1 MRPVHPHHPLII
13 SMPNDTLSP
22 ALPPH
27 LPPSARSRVRR
38 AAERAHYDEATVHAI
53 VDAAWVCH
61 VAFADGD
68 NVLCIPTAS
77 WRVGHTLYV
86 HGSNG
91 SRMMKRLA
99 EGAPACVTI
108 THLDGLVMARSA
120 FSHSMNYRS
129 VVIHGCFS
137 VVAEADKP
145 AVLDALMDH
154 IAPGRREHARAPD
167 ASELKA
173 TTVLGIP
180 LFEAAA
186 KIRDWGP
193 RDKDEDLALPV
204 WAGVLP
210 LREQR
215 LPAVA
220 EPGFDGPAPRYVD
233 LWSHG

>member
-1 MRPVHPHHPLII
+1 MSV
-13 SMPNDTLSP
+13 SP
-22 ALPPH
+22 AQPLAP
-27 LPPSARSRVRR
+27 PPSSRSRVRR
-38 AAERAHYDEATVHAI
+38 AAERAHYDQATVHAI

-61 VAFADGD
+61 VAFNDGEH
-68 NVLCIPTAS
+68 VVCIPTAS
-77 WRVGHTLYV
+77 WRVGDTLYV

-99 EGAPACVTI
+99 EGAQACVTI

-129 VVIHGCFS
+129 VVIHGRFDA
-137 VVAEADKP
+137 VPDDAKP

-154 IAPGRREHARAPD
+154 IAVGRREHARAPD
-167 ASELKA
+167 ESELKA

-180 LFEAAA
+180 LQEAAA
-186 KIRDWGP
+186 KVRNWGP

-210 LREQR
+210 VREQR
-215 LPAVA
+215 LAPVS
-220 EPGFDGPAPRYVD
+220 EPGFDGPPPAYVSR
-233 LWSHG
+233 WAQG

>member
-1 MRPVHPHHPLII
+1 MTH
-13 SMPNDTLSP
+13 DTLPSTP
-22 ALPPH
+22 MQPP
-27 LPPSARSRVRR
+27 PPSRRSRVRR

-61 VAFADGD
+61 VAFTEGD
-68 NVLCIPTAS
+68 NVLCIPTAC
-77 WRVGHTLYV
+77 WRMGETLYV

-91 SRMMKRLA
+91 SRMMKCLA

-108 THLDGLVMARSA
+108 THLDGLVLARSA

-129 VVIHGCFS
+129 VVIHGRFTA
-137 VVAEADKP
+137 VAEEAKP

-173 TTVLGIP
+173 TSVLGIP
-180 LFEAAA
+180 LAEAAA
-186 KIRDWGP
+186 KVRAWGP
-193 RDKDEDLALPV
+193 RDKDKDLALPV

-215 LPAVA
+215 LSPLAD
-220 EPGFDGPAPRYVD
+220 PGFEGPLPDYVRHWQD
-233 LWSHG
+233 

>member
-1 MRPVHPHHPLII
+1 MSI
-13 SMPNDTLSP
+13 SASP
-22 ALPPH
+22 ITAM
-27 LPPSARSRVRR
+27 PPSDRSRVRR
-38 AAERAHYDEATVHAI
+38 AAERAHYDQATVHAI

-61 VAFADGD
+61 VAFNDGD
-68 NVLCIPTAS
+68 HVVCIPTAS
-77 WRVGHTLYV
+77 WRVGDTLYV

-108 THLDGLVMARSA
+108 THVDGLVMARSA

-129 VVIHGCFS
+129 VVVHGRFS
-137 VVAEADKP
+137 AVPEDAKA

-154 IAPGRREHARAPD
+154 MAPGRREHARAPD
-167 ASELKA
+167 ESELKA

-180 LFEAAA
+180 LLEAAA
-186 KIRDWGP
+186 KIRNWGP

-215 LPAVA
+215 LPPVD
-220 EPGFDGPAPRYVD
+220 EPGFDGPVPAYVSRWTD
-233 LWSHG
+233 

>member
-1 MRPVHPHHPLII
+1 MQPHPDP
-13 SMPNDTLSP
+13 STSP
-22 ALPPH
+22 PPAT
-27 LPPSARSRVRR
+27 PPSDRSRVRR

-61 VAFADGD
+61 VAFADG
-68 NVLCIPTAS
+68 NHVLCIPTAS
-77 WRVGHTLYV
+77 WRVGDTLYV

-129 VVIHGCFS
+129 VVIHGRFS
-137 VVAEADKP
+137 LVSDEAKP

-180 LFEAAA
+180 LHEAAA
-186 KIRDWGP
+186 KVRAWGP
-193 RDKDEDLALPV
+193 RDKDGDLGLPV

-210 LREQR
+210 LREQH
-215 LPAVA
+215 LPAIA
-220 EPGFDGPAPRYVD
+220 EPGFDSPVPAYVSG
-233 LWSHG
+233 WHG

>member
-1 MRPVHPHHPLII
+1 MQPHPDPATAPV
-13 SMPNDTLSP
+13 P
-22 ALPPH
+22 AQ
-27 LPPSARSRVRR
+27 PPSERSRVRR
-38 AAERAHYDEATVHAI
+38 AAERAHYDEATIHAI

-61 VAFADGD
+61 VAFADGEH
-68 NVLCIPTAS
+68 VLCIPTAS
-77 WRVGHTLYV
+77 WRVGDTLYV

-99 EGAPACVTI
+99 EGASACVTI

-129 VVIHGCFS
+129 VVIHGRFS
-137 VVAEADKP
+137 AVGDEAKP

-180 LFEAAA
+180 LHEAAA
-186 KIRDWGP
+186 KVRAWGP
-193 RDKDEDLALPV
+193 RDKEHDLDLPV

-220 EPGFDGPAPRYVD
+220 EPGFEGPIPTYVSG
-233 LWSHG
+233 WPG

>member
-1 MRPVHPHHPLII
+1 MTH
-13 SMPNDTLSP
+13 DTLPSTQTQ
-22 ALPPH
+22 PP
-27 LPPSARSRVRR
+27 PPSGRSRVRR

-61 VAFADGD
+61 VAFTEGD
-68 NVLCIPTAS
+68 NVLCIPTAC
-77 WRVGHTLYV
+77 WRMGETLYV

-91 SRMMKRLA
+91 SRMMKCLA

-108 THLDGLVMARSA
+108 THLDGLVLARSA

-129 VVIHGCFS
+129 VVIHGRFTA
-137 VVAEADKP
+137 VAEEAKP

-173 TTVLGIP
+173 TSVLGIP
-180 LFEAAA
+180 LAEAAA
-186 KIRDWGP
+186 KVRAWGP
-193 RDKDEDLALPV
+193 RDKDKDLALPV

-215 LPAVA
+215 LSPLAD
-220 EPGFDGPAPRYVD
+220 PGFEGSLPDYVRHWQD
-233 LWSHG
+233 

>member
-1 MRPVHPHHPLII
+1 MTH
-13 SMPNDTLSP
+13 DTLP
-22 ALPPH
+22 ADPPTIA
-27 LPPSARSRVRR
+27 PPSDRSRVRR
-38 AAERAHYDEATVHAI
+38 AAERAHYDEGTVHAI

-77 WRVGHTLYV
+77 WRVGDTLYV

-99 EGAPACVTI
+99 EGTAACVTI

-129 VVIHGCFS
+129 VVIHGRFTA
-137 VVAEADKP
+137 VADEAKP

-154 IAPGRREHARAPD
+154 IAPGRRDHARPPD

-180 LFEAAA
+180 LAESAA
-186 KIRDWGP
+186 KVRDWGP

-220 EPGFDGPAPRYVD
+220 EPGYEGPLPAYVRQ
-233 LWSHG
+233 WQG